1 MKLRTLTA
9 YFLSNCHTIFRK
21 QTAQERLASLRK
33 QMDKAPIG
41 IKPTVTSK
49 IREEKAKN
57 AGNVPMKATL
67 KTVLHNGIPIILN
80 GIKNKAM
87 AKPETKKPLPPVPAD
102 SVHIKVLIFF

>member
-1 MKLRTLTA
+1 
-9 YFLSNCHTIFRK
+9 
-21 QTAQERLASLRK
+21 
-33 QMDKAPIG
+33 MDNAPIG

-80 GIKNKAM
+80 NINKMHSKAM
-87 AKPETKKPLPPVPAD
+87 AIPEIKKPLPPVPAD
-102 SVHIKVLIFF
+102 SVHIKVPI

>member
-1 MKLRTLTA
+1 
-9 YFLSNCHTIFRK
+9 
-21 QTAQERLASLRK
+21 
-33 QMDKAPIG
+33 MDKAPIG